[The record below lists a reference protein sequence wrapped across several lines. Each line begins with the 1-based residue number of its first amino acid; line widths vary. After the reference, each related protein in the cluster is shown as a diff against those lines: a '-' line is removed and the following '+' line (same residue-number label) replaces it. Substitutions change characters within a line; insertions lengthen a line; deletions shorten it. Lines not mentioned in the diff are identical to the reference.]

1 MAVRPIRSEASNEV
15 LDLLKK
21 AKILEE
27 KIVKANEC
35 SCGSGKP
42 KAVCCGV
49 KKYGDMKKERTHKL
63 GSFTPGAGGVNEGT
77 CADDCWCKTPPG
89 GAPMPSPMPGGQ
101 ELEKGSPDFITS
113 FSTEPQDVTFVSESG
128 GQTRNAYYTTNQH
141 LLDSTDIA
149 NKGARRFNVDIE
161 VLSDSVNT
169 HGHPVKSHLTEG

>member
-21 AKILEE
+21 AKALED
-27 KIVKANEC
+27 KMVKAATC
-35 SCGSGKP
+35 VDCDKLKKDCG
-42 KAVCCGV
+42 CGV
-49 KKYGDMKKERTHKL
+49 KKYGSMKKERTHKL

-77 CADDCWCKTPPG
+77 CADDCWCKI
-89 GAPMPSPMPGGQ
+89 
-101 ELEKGSPDFITS
+101 EKANPDFITS

-141 LLDSTDIA
+141 LLDSTDVA
-149 NKGARRFNVDIE
+149 NKGASKSSVDIAA
-161 VLSDSVNT
+161 LSDSLNT